1 MKINSKINENRF
13 KNLKNECFWAFY
25 AQIWAKN
32 KFSKKI
38 GLPQWF
44 VLKII
49 NRMQKFKAI

>member
-44 VLKII
+44 VLKIF